1 MKQKNKKLLSIILAL
16 CIALSCVVGM
26 SATAFAEETDT
37 STYSLVIPSTLNV
50 QNSGWNAVGEISA
63 TGTLA
68 QGKKLTVSAE
78 SANSF
83 ALVSGENSVAYTMK
97 SAEADT
103 AATTAWEFT
112 ELPGSAAFGIDVSDY
127 STKPAGTYQDT
138 VTFTAKVEDAKPEY
152 YNKLTKINDNF
163 KDQVYKLKVLGRGRE
178 SYNSSLTAAQAWKLA
193 KYQAAIDNVTVY
205 VIMSSQDD
213 GYEIHYAVSTDAA
226 ATEHTIQL
234 YELCNESNPVRMYY
248 IAQ

>member
-26 SATAFAEETDT
+26 SATASAEETDT

-103 AATTAWEFT
+103 EATTAWEFT
-112 ELPGSAAFGIDVSDY
+112 ELPGSAAFGIDVADY

-138 VTFTAKVEDAKPEY
+138 VTFTASVVSAAK
-152 YNKLTKINDNF
+152 KLTLTCRYVDPSADGFVTKSLTIEYTDNDTWSDIAGRYDEVSIQNNPHGPQGKIIYFWYNNGDGPQLKSNESTYNYKLVSINDKVSAYSSYF
-163 KDQVYKLKVLGRGRE
+163 LKVG
-178 SYNSSLTAAQAWKLA
+178 
-193 KYQAAIDNVTVY
+193 
-205 VIMSSQDD
+205 
-213 GYEIHYAVSTDAA
+213 
-226 ATEHTIQL
+226 
-234 YELCNESNPVRMYY
+234 
-248 IAQ
+248 

>member
-1 MKQKNKKLLSIILAL
+1 MKKTFKRIISILLSIMMI
-16 CIALSCVVGM
+16 VGVFTIVPITA
-26 SATAFAEETDT
+26 SAAEETDT

-127 STKPAGTYQDT
+127 SSKPAGTYQDT
-138 VTFTAKVEDAKPEY
+138 VTFTASVVSAAKKL
-152 YNKLTKINDNF
+152 KLTGKYIDPSAGGFVTYSLTIEYTDNDTWSDIAGRYDEVSIQNNPHGPQGKIIYFWFNDGDGPQLKSSESNYNYNLVSINDKVSAYSSYF
-163 KDQVYKLKVLGRGRE
+163 LKVG
-178 SYNSSLTAAQAWKLA
+178 
-193 KYQAAIDNVTVY
+193 
-205 VIMSSQDD
+205 
-213 GYEIHYAVSTDAA
+213 
-226 ATEHTIQL
+226 
-234 YELCNESNPVRMYY
+234 
-248 IAQ
+248 